1 MALTAAAAMGAF
13 AQNPGSVPNSL
24 PTPGSVAT
32 VSVHGNVLNAANGQP
47 VRRALVKTDGTP
59 ERGAVTDESG
69 RFEIRGVPEGVVE
82 FRIAKPGF
90 QNSADA
96 DFFDSSQPHRVRVGS
111 GMPDLSFSIAP
122 FGSISGHVTLSDDLP
137 AQGIGLILMRK
148 TMSGG
153 REEWEVG
160 ERHQATPDGAFRFSG
175 VRAGTYLLLTEPAFE
190 NGDAAEPSCNAAAP
204 AEIPGFAAQFYS
216 DAQDIQGAE
225 PIDVAPG
232 QAAEVNLALR
242 LTPLH
247 LVQIAVSGVPA
258 GDDEHFSPILLDRGG
273 QMLGYPVHVE
283 EDHTLCAYLPDG
295 SYTVSVSSTVEGAAD
310 KTAGRQESVVK
321 QSMAVL
327 NFNVDGRAER
337 GLKASLTRGSATPVL
352 IRYEPA
358 PPPPLKQDETVAGRY
373 SRNQVLT
380 LLGKPVQAA
389 TNQWN
394 RLAQAFPTGENTYRM
409 RVNLPGAYEIS
420 ASSNREGVCLGAVTS
435 GGQDLA
441 QTLWTAGPEGGGDPI
456 EVVLRT
462 DCANL
467 TLNMPA
473 DLPEAALGEGAVLFV
488 YVVPAFHWAGFAPT
502 ARLVQFGERT
512 ASLKGLTPGA
522 YRVFTFRNPRD
533 LAFRDANAL
542 DQLGPGQ
549 ELVLEPHGNATLTVE
564 EGRR

>member
-273 QMLGYPVHVE
+273 QMLGYPVR
-283 EDHTLCAYLPDG
+283 LPAGWLVYGFGFEHGRRCGGQDG
-295 SYTVSVSSTVEGAAD
+295 WS
-310 KTAGRQESVVK
+310 AGERRE
-321 QSMAVL
+321 A
-327 NFNVDGRAER
+327 VDGRAELQR
-337 GLKASLTRGSATPVL
+337 GW
-352 IRYEPA
+352 
-358 PPPPLKQDETVAGRY
+358 AGG
-373 SRNQVLT
+373 T
-380 LLGKPVQAA
+380 WP
-389 TNQWN
+389 
-394 RLAQAFPTGENTYRM
+394 
-409 RVNLPGAYEIS
+409 
-420 ASSNREGVCLGAVTS
+420 EGVS
-435 GGQDLA
+435 
-441 QTLWTAGPEGGGDPI
+441 
-456 EVVLRT
+456 
-462 DCANL
+462 
-467 TLNMPA
+467 
-473 DLPEAALGEGAVLFV
+473 
-488 YVVPAFHWAGFAPT
+488 HAGFGH
-502 ARLVQFGERT
+502 ARSHPLRART
-512 ASLKGLTPGA
+512 AASPQAG
-522 YRVFTFRNPRD
+522 
-533 LAFRDANAL
+533 
-542 DQLGPGQ
+542 
-549 ELVLEPHGNATLTVE
+549 
-564 EGRR
+564 